1 MCKDVII
8 ESEQMRLV
16 IGADGITKSLICK
29 ASNEE
34 CLAEGEEIAIF
45 SVTHTR
51 PFNNEVKLAHP
62 NKKTTYQANSVTREG
77 NKLIVG
83 FEVIL
88 DQAVVEIK
96 ETPAYIAFTFVDF
109 ILCPEAY
116 GYLRMTPPP
125 VAEMRF
131 LQLPVRNRA
140 NFGEWMN
147 VSWDDKAAVNVMS
160 TMPFTRIDSERRK
173 GYRVMYADALK
184 GIKLKGASAALTVS
198 TADKFLD
205 NIAQLEED
213 YDLPR
218 GVKSRR
224 SDMINASYYWSGNIT
239 PANVD
244 EHIGYA
250 KMGGFR
256 LMLMY
261 YTCFMK
267 ESGYSLNGNYDYRDD
282 YPNGKADLK
291 MILDKI
297 KAAGITPGVHFL
309 QTHIGLASRYVTP
322 VTDHRLALTTLFTLA
337 KPFGKDDTVLYTESN
352 PEGSVMDDKC
362 RVLRVGGELV
372 TYTGY
377 TTEPPYC
384 FTGIEHGAY
393 KTNIGDSYPAG
404 LVIGIMDISEFG
416 AISTYVDQQSDLQD
430 EIADKIADFFNLGF
444 RFVYF
449 DGSEG
454 TNLPYEIYVPYAQ
467 YRVYKKLSPAPLFT
481 EGAAKAHFSWHF
493 LSGGNAF
500 DVFGPEI
507 FKAKIKEFPC
517 EEAPRMMQDFTRLNF
532 GWWGY
537 WAPYD
542 NTGGTQP
549 DMLEFGTSRAAAW
562 DCPVAFMENR
572 DAFAKHP
579 RNADNLEVMRR
590 WEDVRAKK
598 WLTAEQKAELQKLD
612 QEHILLIN
620 ESGEYE
626 LAAYDE
632 ITNANKDVRA
642 FVFERNDGNY
652 VVYWHATGCGNIEV
666 PLDVKDIILLKE
678 LGEEIAIE
686 NIGAGTVTLPI
697 CDRCYVKS
705 NLPKAQLV
713 AAFENAKLF

>member
-1 MCKDVII
+1 MKDVII
-8 ESEQMRLV
+8 ENEQLKLT

-34 CLAEGEEIAIF
+34 CLAAGEEIAIF

-77 NKLIVG
+77 DKLIVG

-88 DQAVVEIK
+88 DQAIIEIK

-109 ILCPEAY
+109 IIPPGAY
-116 GYLRMTPPP
+116 GDYLRMTPPP
-125 VAEMRF
+125 AAEMRF
-131 LQLPVRNRA
+131 LQLPIRNRA

-147 VSWDDKAAVNVMS
+147 VSWDEKAAVNVMA
-160 TMPFTRIDSERRK
+160 TIPFTRIDSERRK
-173 GYRVMYADALK
+173 GYRVMYADAVK

-213 YDLPR
+213 YNLPR
-218 GVKSRR
+218 GVESRR
-224 SDMINASYYWSGNIT
+224 SDFINASYYWSGNVT

-256 LMLMY
+256 MMLMY
-261 YTCFMK
+261 YTCFFK
-267 ESGYSLNGNYDYRDD
+267 EHGYGLNGNYDYRDD

-291 MILDKI
+291 IVLDKI

-309 QTHIGLASRYVTP
+309 QTHIGLSSRYVTP
-322 VTDHRLALTTLFTLA
+322 VTDHRLGVTTLFTLA
-337 KPFGKDDTVLYTESN
+337 KPFNKDDDVIYTEQN

-372 TYTGY
+372 TYKGY

-393 KTNIGDSYPAG
+393 KTNVGDSYPAG

-416 AISTYVDQQSDLQD
+416 ASSTYIDQNSDLQD
-430 EIADKIADFFNLGF
+430 EIADKIADFFNVGF

-454 TNLPYEIYVPYAQ
+454 ANIPYEIYVPLAQ

-507 FKAKIKEFPC
+507 FKEKIKEFPC
-517 EEAPRMMQDFTRLNF
+517 EEAPRMRQDFTRLNF

-537 WAPYD
+537 WAP
-542 NTGGTQP
+542 GASPVGTQP

-590 WEDVRAKK
+590 WEDVRAQK
-598 WLTAEQKAELQKLD
+598 WLTDAQKLALQNLE

-620 ESGEYE
+620 ENDGYE

-632 ITNANKDVRA
+632 ISNADKNIRA
-642 FVFERNDGNY
+642 FAFERNDGNY
-652 VVYWHATGCGNIEV
+652 VVYWHATGSGNLELN
-666 PLDVKDIILLKE
+666 LDSKDFVLME
-678 LGEEIAIE
+678 QLGKPID
-686 NIGAGTVTLPI
+686 NSTVPI
-697 CDRCYVKS
+697 CNRRYMKT
-705 NLPKAQLV
+705 NLPKAKLIE
-713 AAFENAKLF
+713 AFENAKII